1 MAATICCIQHRQ
13 KESKEKKWK
22 SVLKINEHCH
32 IWKNNG
38 KLKKQDQCK
47 TCKQE
52 KKRLFTMDTQ
62 TKLFDIERLTNLHTL
77 ECLFWD

>member
-22 SVLKINEHCH
+22 SVLKINEQCH
-32 IWKNNG
+32 IWKNKG

-52 KKRLFTMDTQ
+52 KKDYLKWTP
-62 TKLFDIERLTNLHTL
+62 KLSYLILNA
-77 ECLFWD
+77 